1 MTNTNMNVER
11 FNLKEFEIQQI
22 EKIYNVA
29 QKVHEETPF
38 DAAHDWNHHLA
49 VGTNGLEIIDREEIQ
64 NEIDLPVF
72 IAAAFFHDLER
83 GSTGHDLAVL
93 KMKEAG
99 FSDEF
104 VDKMVDLIN
113 EHSFGDTQKTLAGTV
128 LWAADKIEYVSSDRF
143 RHSLANLSLA
153 KRIAYKKLWRDRIKS
168 VVEKF
173 PKIGLPSAN
182 EIFLEKFRDLKEYI
196 EKEKPAYK
204 SWYKGLDLGV
214 I

>member
-1 MTNTNMNVER
+1 MINNNMNVER
-11 FNLKEFEIQQI
+11 FNLIENEIQQI
-22 EKIYNVA
+22 KKIYEVA
-29 QKVHEETPF
+29 QLVHEETPF

-49 VGTNGLEIIDREEIQ
+49 VGTNGLEIIDREKIQ
-64 NEIDLPVF
+64 DKIDLPVF

-83 GSTGHDLAVL
+83 GSTGHDLAVS

-99 FSDEF
+99 FDDEF
-104 VDKMVDLIN
+104 VAKMVDLIN
-113 EHSFGDTQKTLAGTV
+113 EHSFGDTQKTLGGTV

-143 RHSLANLSLA
+143 RHSLANLSLV

-182 EIFLEKFRDLKEYI
+182 QMFIEKFKGLKAYI
-196 EKEKPAYK
+196 EKEKPEYK
-204 SWYKGLDLGV
+204 SWYQGLDLGV

>member
-1 MTNTNMNVER
+1 MANTNMQVER
-11 FNLKEFEIQQI
+11 FKLKDSEIQQI
-22 EKIYNVA
+22 EKIYSVA
-29 QKVHEETPF
+29 LKVHEETPY

-49 VGTNGLEIIDREEIQ
+49 VGTNGLEIIDKEKIQGEI
-64 NEIDLPVF
+64 NLPVF

-83 GSTGHDLAVL
+83 GSKEHDLAVK
-93 KMKEAG
+93 KMHEAG
-99 FSDEF
+99 FDYNF
-104 VDKMVDLIN
+104 LDRMVDLIN

-143 RHSLANLSLA
+143 RHSLANLSLV
-153 KRIAYKKLWRDRIKS
+153 KRIVYKELWRSRIKD

-173 PKIGLPSAN
+173 PQIGLPSAN
-182 EIFLEKFRDLKEYI
+182 QMFIEKFKDLKEYI